1 MVNVIFAALCSALTY
16 VIRQRARTNEWSS
29 RSGSAGQKKLWMRIM
44 LEDIDA
50 LEEMFSEEVEDEV
63 RGRLVEEVHDS
74 IALSVRIQ

>member
-1 MVNVIFAALCSALTY
+1 
-16 VIRQRARTNEWSS
+16 
-29 RSGSAGQKKLWMRIM
+29 M